1 MIPKTIIAAACLAL
15 GAGGAAAFEARLVKA
30 SEATVQRPHD
40 LTLTSDGLYLL
51 VADVGNHVVKVLVPG
66 TLETIGVIGEGEL
79 SSPHD
84 VDIDARGRVLIA
96 DSGND
101 RTVLYSFDGV
111 GHGGAIAERLAVWD
125 RDQGSPE
132 GVAAGTGG
140 RVYVTNASLN
150 TVIQLND
157 GAVTATMETS
167 VSGPLDR
174 PHDIEADHLGR
185 VFAADPGN
193 NRILV
198 LDQSLG
204 FVSSLEGPPFDF
216 NEPKYLAVDE
226 KGWLFVADELN
237 NLIKVFDDAYRPVG
251 TVGLGDGLNQP
262 EGVAVAGRYIWVS
275 DTYNNRILLYR
286 RE

>member
-1 MIPKTIIAAACLAL
+1 MINRAIITAACLFIT
-15 GAGGAAAFEARLVKA
+15 AGGATAFEARLIKA
-30 SEATVQRPHD
+30 TEATFSRPHD
-40 LTLTSDGLYLL
+40 LTLTPDGLYLL
-51 VADVGNHVVKVLVPG
+51 VADVGNNVVKVLVPG
-66 TLETIGVIGEGEL
+66 SLKTIGVIGEGEL
-79 SSPHD
+79 DSPHD
-84 VDIDARGRVLIA
+84 VDIDSRGRVLIA

-111 GHGGAIAERLAVWD
+111 GYGGAVSKRLAAWD

-132 GVAAGTGG
+132 GVAAGAGD
-140 RVYVTNASLN
+140 RVYVTNASRN
-150 TVIQLND
+150 TGIQLTN
-157 GAVTATMETS
+157 GAVTATMDTS
-167 VSGPLDR
+167 ASGPLLR

-198 LDQSLG
+198 LDPSLG
-204 FVSSLEGPPFDF
+204 FVRSLEGPPYDF
-216 NEPKYLAVDE
+216 NEPKYVAVDD

-251 TVGLGDGLNQP
+251 TVGVADNLNQP
-262 EGVAVAGRYIWVS
+262 EGVAVTGRYIWVS
-275 DTYNNRILLYR
+275 DTYNNRVLLYR